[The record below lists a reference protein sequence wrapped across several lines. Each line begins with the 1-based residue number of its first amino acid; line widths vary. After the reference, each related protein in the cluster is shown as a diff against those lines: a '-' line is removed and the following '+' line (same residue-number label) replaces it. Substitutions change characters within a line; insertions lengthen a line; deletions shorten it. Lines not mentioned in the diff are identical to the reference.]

1 MPELDHH
8 DIALLEIL
16 LHFVQ
21 AAFLHKRL
29 GTATADSVVHNL
41 DAGTVKETT
50 QNLPPARLRVGIV
63 LVVTDRGVA
72 TLKLVESLTATPVN
86 TAAARRN
93 FKTFFITISRS
104 FDALRLLLRT

>member
-72 TLKLVESLTATPVN
+72 NHVN
-86 TAAARRN
+86 LETRGIAHGD
-93 FKTFFITISRS
+93 SREHS
-104 FDALRLLLRT
+104 CSKKKF